1 MNRKMMRLMMMGL
14 LASAAMVACG
24 ADEEEET
31 PTPDG
36 GMTDGGMTDGS
47 GTDGGMTDGSGGGE
61 ELSLEGTYF
70 ADASRGTVMADP
82 LLGDP
87 TNLTAPNFVPAAN
100 SPAAGAGVAP
110 TGAFFTATD
119 YIGAFEPGGED
130 WTAGWTAY
138 APNDQSTPAADATFV
153 DVGENITADTT
164 WTADNVYRL
173 TATIYVVDATLTIEP
188 GTLIVGNNGSAL
200 VITST
205 AMIMA
210 QGTAAEPIVFT
221 SSQAPANRVGGDWG
235 GVVMLGSAPINV
247 TSNNIEGLEAA
258 GISSYGGSDS
268 AHNCGTMSYVRIE
281 YAGFTFGTDNELN
294 SLTLGG
300 CGSATSLDHIQT
312 SFGLDDGI
320 EFFGGNANLKYAV
333 VSQTGDDSL
342 DWDQGFSG
350 NIQFF
355 VAQQS
360 EGLGDRTIE
369 ADNLSDNP
377 SATPISNPTVYNATL
392 IGGGAANTEQLGM
405 KLRVGTR
412 GQLFNF
418 IVMNFGGGAVD
429 FDGDE
434 TQAAVASGDMVLS
447 NFLFFNAAL

>member
-24 ADEEEET
+24 DEEDT
-31 PTPDG
+31 DTNTTPDG
-36 GMTDGGMTDGS
+36 GTPDGGTTDGGETDGS

-221 SSQAPANRVGGDWG
+221 SSQAPANRVGGD
-235 GVVMLGSAPINV
+235 
-247 TSNNIEGLEAA
+247 
-258 GISSYGGSDS
+258 
-268 AHNCGTMSYVRIE
+268 
-281 YAGFTFGTDNELN
+281 
-294 SLTLGG
+294 
-300 CGSATSLDHIQT
+300 
-312 SFGLDDGI
+312 
-320 EFFGGNANLKYAV
+320 
-333 VSQTGDDSL
+333 
-342 DWDQGFSG
+342 
-350 NIQFF
+350 
-355 VAQQS
+355 
-360 EGLGDRTIE
+360 
-369 ADNLSDNP
+369 
-377 SATPISNPTVYNATL
+377 
-392 IGGGAANTEQLGM
+392 
-405 KLRVGTR
+405 
-412 GQLFNF
+412 
-418 IVMNFGGGAVD
+418 
-429 FDGDE
+429 
-434 TQAAVASGDMVLS
+434 
-447 NFLFFNAAL
+447 